1 MFSKERFSVEQFPPP
16 APTPRSL
23 PMILL
28 SFLLILIVAVGL
40 YVTDTALFPSLAL
53 LAVLLIGSIL
63 SALRSQRR
71 SRQKTVCLRTTP
83 TSPPTAPHQNP
94 TTTSHELPAQPPF
107 SAATPESRLT
117 DFRSFDLSA
126 SQSIDFNLRTTVEE
140 TVSRFTTIAKERKI
154 ELSCLFSADSPTP
167 FRGDP
172 GDIRLI
178 LINLIDYAMSA
189 ITCDEIIIR
198 GVLAQQTS
206 THATF
211 RFSVSTLNSTTL
223 LAGVSSEDMLT
234 TKNMGYSISHDQH
247 EDGIAISKQ
256 LVKTF
261 GGQLEVE
268 RTPDVGTTIWFTL
281 TLEKQPPKVFSDSPP
296 RTNLSGVRLLFVS
309 SDFSLSDE
317 DTLIW
322 GLTSRRVFHYPQ
334 AWSMLT
340 TGVQENQAYDIV
352 LIHCQELEADAL
364 EFASRI
370 RATEV
375 LATLRLVF
383 LCTRGKKGDARQI
396 RQAGFDAYLTYPV
409 SSPLLFECLTS
420 VLGQALQSLAPDLPL
435 VTRYTLAEAR
445 TRGRSRILI
454 VDSNLPD
461 QKHAVRLVEELGYR
475 ADIAIT
481 AREAIEANARLPYT
495 AVLLPTQMPGID
507 GIAAAIQIRQHD
519 QQEGVYT
526 PLIGVL
532 QSQSDD
538 GSAQCLAVGMDAVV
552 SKPLL
557 SESLKITIDVCS
569 LSKEGQQVSLAIPLT
584 KNRETMEVNL
594 HEALARIE
602 GDTEL
607 FDEMTV
613 LFFEEYPK
621 SLRQMCEAITRQDG
635 QALAFSANA
644 LKGALGNFAATVAID
659 TASRLEL
666 MGRHGDLSLAPP
678 MLTDLEEQLTY
689 LRAQLSDFRLHAA
702 A

>member
-1 MFSKERFSVEQFPPP
+1 MPSKERFPVEQSPIPV
-16 APTPRSL
+16 PTSRSL
-23 PMILL
+23 LMILSL
-28 SFLLILIVAVGL
+28 FLLILIVTVGL
-40 YVTDTALFPSLAL
+40 YVTDIALLPSLAL
-53 LAVLLIGSIL
+53 LSALFIGSFRF
-63 SALRSQRR
+63 ALRFQRS
-71 SRQKTVCLRTTP
+71 SRQKEIFTRSTP
-83 TSPPTAPHQNP
+83 ASPRPTIQQRQVTAPHEPSIQPPLPTAP
-94 TTTSHELPAQPPF
+94 ER
-107 SAATPESRLT
+107 RLA
-117 DFRSFDLSA
+117 DFYTFDLAA
-126 SQSIDFNLRTTVEE
+126 SQPIDFNLRTTVEE

-178 LINLIDYAMSA
+178 LINLIDYAMST
-189 ITCDEIIIR
+189 ITHGEITIR
-198 GVLAQQTS
+198 GMLVQQTS

-223 LAGVSSEDMLT
+223 PAGVSPQELPT
-234 TKNMGYSISHDQH
+234 TENRGYSSPYDQH
-247 EDGIAISKQ
+247 ADGIAISKQ

-281 TLEKQPPKVFSDSPP
+281 MLEKQPSKVFSDSPP
-296 RTNLSGVRLLFVS
+296 RTSLSGVRLLLVS

-317 DTLIW
+317 DTFIW
-322 GLTSRRVFHYPQ
+322 GLTSRSVFRYPQ
-334 AWSMLT
+334 AWSILT
-340 TGVQENQAYDIV
+340 TAVQENQAYDIV

-364 EFASRI
+364 ELAARV
-370 RATEV
+370 RATEA

-383 LCTRGKKGDARQI
+383 ISTSGKKGDARQI

-420 VLGQALQSLAPDLPL
+420 VLGQPPQPLAPDLPL

-445 TRGRSRILI
+445 TRGRARILI

-461 QKHAVRLVEELGYR
+461 QKHAVHLVEELGYR
-475 ADIAIT
+475 ADVAIT
-481 AREAIEANARLPYT
+481 AREAIEANARLPYA

-538 GSAQCLAVGMDAVV
+538 GRAQCLAAGMDAVV

-557 SESLKITIDVCS
+557 SESLKITIDGCS
-569 LSKEGQQVSLAIPLT
+569 LSKGGQQLSLAISPT
-584 KNRETMEVNL
+584 KNKEAMEVNL

-621 SLRQMCEAITRQDG
+621 ALRQMHEAITRQDG
-635 QALAFSANA
+635 QALAYSANA
-644 LKGALGNFAATVAID
+644 LKGALGNFAAIAAID
-659 TASRLEL
+659 TTSRLEL
-666 MGRHGDLSLAPP
+666 TGRHGDLSLAPLL
-678 MLTDLEEQLTY
+678 LTDLEEQLTR
-689 LRAQLSDFRLHAA
+689 LRAQLTDFRLHAA